1 MSENTFLFPATF
13 MWGTSTS
20 SYQIE
25 GGVAEGGRTS
35 SIWDTFCQAPGKVI
49 GDDSGDMACDHFH
62 RFKEDVQLMK
72 QLGFLHYRFSVA
84 WPRII
89 PAPGVVNEQGLLFY
103 ERLLDEIE
111 SAGLIP
117 MLTLYHWDL
126 PQWIEDEGVGQIEGL
141 SSIL

>member
-84 WPRII
+84 CTAHYSCTRR
-89 PAPGVVNEQGLLFY
+89 G
-103 ERLLDEIE
+103 
-111 SAGLIP
+111 
-117 MLTLYHWDL
+117 
-126 PQWIEDEGVGQIEGL
+126 
-141 SSIL
+141 